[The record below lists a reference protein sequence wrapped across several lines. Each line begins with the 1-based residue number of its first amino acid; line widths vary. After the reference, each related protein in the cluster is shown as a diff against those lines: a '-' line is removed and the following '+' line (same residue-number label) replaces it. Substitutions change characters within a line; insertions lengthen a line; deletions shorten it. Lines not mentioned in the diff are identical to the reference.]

1 MRKKQMNKYIFLF
14 LLFGTVAFAATTGA
28 GLPWEGPLQ
37 TIKASITGPVAFTLS
52 ILAIVACGIGLVWG
66 GEMTTFVKTLVY
78 IVLVIA
84 LVVGAT
90 NVMGIFQTTGAL
102 I

>member
-1 MRKKQMNKYIFLF
+1 MNKYIFLF
-14 LLFGTVAFAATTGA
+14 LLFGAVAFAATTGA

-66 GEMTTFVKTLVY
+66 SQLQHMGL
-78 IVLVIA
+78 IA
-84 LVVGAT
+84 LRQVGSY
-90 NVMGIFQTTGAL
+90 
-102 I
+102 

>member
-1 MRKKQMNKYIFLF
+1 MYFFIFYF
-14 LLFGTVAFAATTGA
+14 FGTVAFAATTGA